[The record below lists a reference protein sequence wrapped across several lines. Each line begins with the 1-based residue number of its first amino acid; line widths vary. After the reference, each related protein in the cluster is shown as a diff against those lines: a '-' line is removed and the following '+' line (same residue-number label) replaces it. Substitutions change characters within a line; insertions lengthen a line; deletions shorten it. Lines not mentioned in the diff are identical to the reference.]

1 MPRHLREVHKR
12 SLPDTPARGSTG
24 KRKLAEGK
32 QDLGKSWREA
42 LGPPPKRSNGLKE
55 WIKFQ
60 KKKWQ
65 FQAAQRKAGECGKRS
80 RVGVSRQAPI
90 TLGGFLRQTKR
101 TLLDTPWQVIKVA
114 ETPSPGFYKV
124 KSDASSELE
133 NQQRFQVEKNV
144 SKMKR
149 ESEGWGVAAG
159 LVSEM
164 LNSVTEAEDVAKQL
178 LEELL
183 DRVCRKKD
191 TVYKHLAEAVL
202 GEMKEA
208 ELGIME
214 IQGE

>member
-1 MPRHLREVHKR
+1 MFDME
-12 SLPDTPARGSTG
+12 DIGARRPLAPKNVTVTVAG
-24 KRKLAEGK
+24 KRKLVEAK

-101 TLLDTPWQVIKVA
+101 TLLDTPWQVIQVA

-124 KSDASSELE
+124 WALVGADLHC
-133 NQQRFQVEKNV
+133 V
-144 SKMKR
+144 KMIVR
-149 ESEGWGVAAG
+149 CHSLTWY
-159 LVSEM
+159 L
-164 LNSVTEAEDVAKQL
+164 
-178 LEELL
+178 
-183 DRVCRKKD
+183 
-191 TVYKHLAEAVL
+191 Y
-202 GEMKEA
+202 
-208 ELGIME
+208 
-214 IQGE
+214 